1 MYSYSDIHLHEDV
14 KYVTM
19 NIHQQKKN
27 RCRNVL
33 KRFRS

>member
-19 NIHQQKKN
+19 NIHQQKKKQMQK
-27 RCRNVL
+27 CIETI
-33 KRFRS
+33 